1 MGSGQS
7 HSLWDRPES
16 ITTKQQAYKV
26 DNTHPES
33 DVAVEYAAAMAAGYL
48 EFEDKG

>member
-26 DNTHPES
+26 DDTHPGS
-33 DVAVEYAAAMAAGYL
+33 DVAGEYAAAMAAGYL
-48 EFEDKG
+48 AFKDKG